1 MTVEMERR
9 GLPVAMISALP
20 PVALELGANRVVR
33 GVKILNGTRPA
44 PSPKPIAIMQIINIV
59 NADVIN
65 LVLGIVTLVLLS
77 DDEVA
82 RYFGGA

>member
-33 GVKILNGTRPA
+33 GVKIPHPCGEPTVDAKHDRAIRQEIVARARPALATPITRPT
-44 PSPKPIAIMQIINIV
+44 I
-59 NADVIN
+59 
-65 LVLGIVTLVLLS
+65 
-77 DDEVA
+77 
-82 RYFGGA
+82 F

>member
-33 GVKILNGTRPA
+33 GIKIPHPCGEPTADAAHDR
-44 PSPKPIAIMQIINIV
+44 AIRQEIV
-59 NADVIN
+59 ERALAALATEI
-65 LVLGIVTLVLLS
+65 TLPTI
-77 DDEVA
+77 
-82 RYFGGA
+82 F

>member
-33 GVKILNGTRPA
+33 GVKIPHPCGEPTADAEHDRAIRREIVERALTA
-44 PSPKPIAIMQIINIV
+44 LAAPIAVPTI
-59 NADVIN
+59 
-65 LVLGIVTLVLLS
+65 
-77 DDEVA
+77 
-82 RYFGGA
+82 F